1 MNFFEKS
8 GEVKYTEDILKLI
21 GAESLLFVRGMNIL
35 DYMTTD
41 TEILEKRADIFA
53 DTVKVDGLY
62 DLVKYMVNQLEYISE
77 MVRKQS
83 DIDAGERSLYSV
95 KQLELYF
102 DIVDRAEEFYVLHY
116 SELGAEYYRELFLK
130 VHEIAV
136 SSEYESLK
144 KGTRKLMTDITRVKS
159 ISIGFNFNSSLTP
172 YEAGV
177 LSVNPYYIESGD
189 LIDRILRTDLSKN
202 DMSLAPLVPA
212 KPACKESEFTA
223 LEASIY
229 TAMNKIFKKQIK
241 QWEVRI
247 NAYMGGKLG
256 FLLDTLPDFKLI
268 VKIVS
273 IQNNIQAACQKLS
286 LKLKKPTYRAME
298 ERVFRGYGMYNP
310 TLAVKIAERGEGVVI
325 KNDFTFD
332 DKGMV
337 YLLTGPNNGGKS
349 VFMSCVCI
357 IQIMAQLGMMTP
369 AAQLEIS
376 PVSGIFIHFQQY
388 NAINEYGRLA
398 DECIRISKI
407 FKEADEYS
415 AAFFDETF
423 SSTDVR
429 DAVNLSENVLSALMY
444 KRIRAVYS
452 THMHELESYTEKIN
466 DEFGGGLDYLTAG
479 ITESGIRTYRIERV
493 RPSGESWGKSVAEK
507 YGISYDELIS
517 G

>member
-8 GEVKYTEDILKLI
+8 GEVKYTGDILKLV
-21 GAESLLFVRGMNIL
+21 GAEGMLYVRGMNIL

-41 TEILEKRADIFA
+41 ISVLEKRADIFA
-53 DTVKVDGLY
+53 DTVKTDGLY
-62 DLVKYMVNQLEYISE
+62 ELIEYMVKQLEYVSE

-83 DIDAGERSLYSV
+83 DIDNGERSLYSV

-102 DIVDRAEEFYVLHY
+102 DIVDRAEEFYALRHG
-116 SELGAEYYRELFLK
+116 ELGAEFYRELFSKL
-130 VHEIAV
+130 HEIAL
-136 SSEYESLK
+136 SGEYEGLK
-144 KGTRKLMTDITRVKS
+144 KGTRKLMADITRVKS
-159 ISIGFNFNSSLTP
+159 ISIGFNFNSTLSP

-212 KPACKESEFTA
+212 KPACRDSEFNA
-223 LEASIY
+223 MEAAIY

-241 QWEVRI
+241 QWESRI
-247 NAYMGGKLG
+247 NSYMGERLG
-256 FLLDTLPDFKLI
+256 FLLDALPDFRII

-273 IQNNIQAACQKLS
+273 IQNSIQAACRKLS
-286 LKLKKPTYRAME
+286 LKLKKPTYRPME

-332 DKGMV
+332 EHGAV

-388 NAINEYGRLA
+388 SAINERGRLA
-398 DECIRISKI
+398 DECIRIAGI
-407 FKEADEYS
+407 FKEADQYS
-415 AAFFDETF
+415 VAFFDEAF

-429 DAVNLSENVLSALMY
+429 DAVSLSDNVLRALMY
-444 KRIRAVYS
+444 KKLRAVYS
-452 THMHELESYTEKIN
+452 THMHELEAYTERIN
-466 DEFGGGLDYLTAG
+466 EEFGGGLDYLTAG
-479 ITESGIRTYRIERV
+479 ITESGIRTYRIERTK
-493 RPSGESWGKSVAEK
+493 PSGESWGQSVAEK
-507 YGISYDELIS
+507 YGVSYEELIS